1 MNSDEPRVA
10 YPAPDSEPLKK
21 PFGSAH
27 NPAPANLP
35 TTQTPDKQPAS
46 LSRRTRILDAGN
58 LHRRSTYTAAGD
70 SNTKSARRHLSSSWD
85 EDADAAE
92 ISTPIPQIRQEALL
106 ECFTSLVT
114 SIRLLGLKGAHPS
127 FTNIS
132 PKVESLT
139 KEEFSY
145 RNLAQLKY
153 IFPEAIEITKAL
165 KFGERTGSMIPE
177 LRVSLNL
184 DSVAP
189 GLNLEESSP
198 YMALGEA
205 FRNRLADFCRD
216 HPEDVEVPAAM
227 LPHPFNQLKQV
238 NEMVVE
244 TAAGPLVDAA
254 AIPLDELK
262 PVAAAS
268 HFPPDFRPCLSKRA
282 VKVEA
287 GTHGSSTEADCSAL
301 LLSSPV
307 EGDSGVAEHLSKPCC
322 LPPTPSKVTVKRDQP
337 MATPA
342 KNVESAA
349 GPSESIM
356 CTTTPAAS
364 CPPRRCYMTPGD
376 DEGDNDDVIYF
387 SANKLT
393 RPHPVRTRSL
403 KFDTNPDDV
412 SADKNNAAVPK
423 SPATMVRENDNE
435 EEGAERPCQQEM
447 MASLL
452 RVFNTVQSLFQ
463 LGRGSVM
470 TKEEVI
476 HKIIAQHL
484 DVVDKGEVE
493 EQLKLLAELLPEWIS
508 EKTAFSGDMVFYINK
523 TASTEAMR
531 ARLEGVLLQ
540 QQDAY

>member
-1 MNSDEPRVA
+1 MFD
-10 YPAPDSEPLKK
+10 
-21 PFGSAH
+21 
-27 NPAPANLP
+27 
-35 TTQTPDKQPAS
+35 
-46 LSRRTRILDAGN
+46 
-58 LHRRSTYTAAGD
+58 
-70 SNTKSARRHLSSSWD
+70 
-85 EDADAAE
+85 
-92 ISTPIPQIRQEALL
+92 
-106 ECFTSLVT
+106 
-114 SIRLLGLKGAHPS
+114 
-127 FTNIS
+127 
-132 PKVESLT
+132 
-139 KEEFSY
+139 
-145 RNLAQLKY
+145 
-153 IFPEAIEITKAL
+153 
-165 KFGERTGSMIPE
+165 ERTGSMIPE

-184 DSVAP
+184 DSVASE
-189 GLNLEESSP
+189 LNLEESSP
-198 YMALGEA
+198 YMALGGA

-216 HPEDVEVPAAM
+216 HPEDVEVPEAM

-244 TAAGPLVDAA
+244 TAKEPLVDTA

-268 HFPPDFRPCLSKRA
+268 HFPPDFRRCLSRRA

-287 GTHGSSTEADCSAL
+287 GSHGNDSSLEPITSIEIGCSAL
-301 LLSSPV
+301 VLPSPI
-307 EGDSGVAEHLSKPCC
+307 EGDASVAEHLSEPCC
-322 LPPTPSKVTVKRDQP
+322 LPPTPSKVTVKGDQP

-342 KNVESAA
+342 KNIESAA
-349 GPSESIM
+349 GPSESII

-376 DEGDNDDVIYF
+376 DEGDNDDVIYS

-412 SADKNNAAVPK
+412 SADKNNVAVPK

-447 MASLL
+447 MASLP

-463 LGRGSVM
+463 FGRGSVM

-508 EKTAFSGDMVFYINK
+508 EKTAFSGDTVFYINK
-523 TASTEAMR
+523 TASAEAMR
-531 ARLEGVLLQ
+531 ARIEGVLLQ